1 MVDLGEQENA
11 AIRHALKMM
20 AEVMEETGWETR
32 FSDLS
37 EAQVLTLVTVVIR
50 GFQDAMISISQNAR
64 LPEVPF

>member
-11 AIRHALKMM
+11 AIRHALKML

-50 GFQDAMISISQNAR
+50 GFQDAMISTSRNAR

>member
-37 EAQVLTLVTVVIR
+37 EAQVLNLVTVVIR
-50 GFQDAMISISQNAR
+50 GFQDAMISTSQNAR